1 MVRKFRHLTCDV
13 STQTYTE
20 WCAEL
25 ALVHKLM
32 DLPAKK
38 MTPINRICHVQ
49 YFFHNGN
56 LSSFQLVGVY
66 KDPEGTTVFGD
77 HTTQEPGVQPS
88 TTTAQSNT
96 FESGSVKS
104 LQMKIL
110 KLEEELLQAKATAS

>member
-49 YFFHNGN
+49 YLFHNGN

-77 HTTQEPGVQPS
+77 HITQENQVSSQALLLLSPIHLNLEV
-88 TTTAQSNT
+88 SNH
-96 FESGSVKS
+96 FK
-104 LQMKIL
+104 
-110 KLEEELLQAKATAS
+110 